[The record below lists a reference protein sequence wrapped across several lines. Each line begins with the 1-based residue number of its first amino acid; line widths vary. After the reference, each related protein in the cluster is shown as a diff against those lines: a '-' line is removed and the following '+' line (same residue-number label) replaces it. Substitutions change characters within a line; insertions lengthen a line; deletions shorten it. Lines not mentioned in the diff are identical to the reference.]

1 MVISLGRARHFLDH
15 YLRVYSYHCKYICA
29 WDVLLHWACMR
40 YLRVYYVEFI
50 GWWDCMRV
58 CDPQIYLVYVPSMRD
73 GWLLPKDSKSLSPSI
88 TLVTADL
95 IAFYVLSWVDRSS
108 SDSFWSY
115 LFFIFFIIHHT
126 FIVLH
131 SYLSSFHDWYSLHII
146 SLCSLILTSIPFLYH
161 RWFCWDL
168 LCPTHAH
175 IGYL

>member
-1 MVISLGRARHFLDH
+1 M
-15 YLRVYSYHCKYICA
+15 YYSIEHV
-29 WDVLLHWACMR
+29 WDIW
-40 YLRVYYVEFI
+40 EFI
-50 GWWDCMRV
+50 MWSSLVDIWDCMRV

-88 TLVTADL
+88 TSITVDL

-126 FIVLH
+126 FIILH

>member
-115 LFFIFFIIHHT
+115 LFFIVFIIRHT

-131 SYLSSFHDWYSLHII
+131 SYLCSFHDWHSLHII
-146 SLCSLILTSIPFLYH
+146 
-161 RWFCWDL
+161 W
-168 LCPTHAH
+168 A
-175 IGYL
+175 